1 MSRQRYSYQPRVGH
15 GLPHDPLNAIIAP
28 RPIGWIS
35 SQSAAGVRNPAP
47 YSFFNCFNYHPPI
60 IGFSSR
66 GKKTACAIFWKP
78 ANSSESGDASAGGG
92 GQ

>member
-35 SQSAAGVRNPAP
+35 SQSAAGVRNRRPTASLTALTTIRRLSASPA
-47 YSFFNCFNYHPPI
+47 
-60 IGFSSR
+60 

-78 ANSSESGDASAGGG
+78 ANSSGIW
-92 GQ
+92 